1 MLLVW
6 LYVVMHVPSVAL
18 SSLRCHAVTARKW
31 YNRSMEQDEVKAM
44 NGILELARNVDI
56 HDKEAIA
63 KLDEMIT
70 EAIAVELVTR
80 EIKLLVMLILT
91 ERHIEDREL

>member
-1 MLLVW
+1 
-6 LYVVMHVPSVAL
+6 
-18 SSLRCHAVTARKW
+18 
-31 YNRSMEQDEVKAM
+31 MEQDEVKAM

-63 KLDEMIT
+63 NLDEMIT
-70 EAIAVELVTR
+70 EAIAVDLVTR

>member
-1 MLLVW
+1 
-6 LYVVMHVPSVAL
+6 
-18 SSLRCHAVTARKW
+18 
-31 YNRSMEQDEVKAM
+31 M

-70 EAIAVELVTR
+70 QAIAVDLVTR